1 MLSHRN
7 SQRHHLSIPLRYL
20 QGAKN
25 CGRYNAV
32 QDPSRPPDRL
42 AQIWWNTYDS
52 FARLHA
58 ARWTVGDVAVHGES
72 GLVWIVTGCNGE
84 NRIEARGA
92 SQDEPWCN
100 AVLQAKAVGMAG
112 QFYCG

>member
-1 MLSHRN
+1 MRRPRKRN
-7 SQRHHLSIPLRYL
+7 
-20 QGAKN
+20 
-25 CGRYNAV
+25 GRPMTMTNRS
-32 QDPSRPPDRL
+32 D
-42 AQIWWNTYDS
+42 DS

-58 ARWTVGDVAVHGES
+58 AGWTVGDVAVHGES